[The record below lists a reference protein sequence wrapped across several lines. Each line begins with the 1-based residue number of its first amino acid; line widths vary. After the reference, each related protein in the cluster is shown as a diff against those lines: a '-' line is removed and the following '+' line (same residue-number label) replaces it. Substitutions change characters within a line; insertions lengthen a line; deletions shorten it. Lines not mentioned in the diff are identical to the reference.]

1 MTGRARGRSRG
12 RGRGGG
18 DGSRP
23 GDGAQHAACEQVPV
37 VVGRG
42 RSRGPPPGQVSQ
54 HQRPVAPPTEAL
66 AGMSVKEQKPS
77 VQSASGAREQR
88 PRLSRDVDDNV
99 VTKPPHLIDKMGNT
113 GTIIGLV
120 TNHFKLKTKTN
131 FGVYQYTVSF
141 NPEVEAKRARVAML
155 RSKSDLLGR
164 VHAFDGM
171 TLYLP
176 MRLSEIE
183 TRCNITRPQGDVV
196 QMIVKFTN
204 EVPPDS
210 PSMLQLYNIIFRRI
224 LKNIGMQQVGRNY
237 YNTSQPIVIQKF
249 GLELWPG
256 YSTSILP
263 YETDFLLSADVSHK
277 VLRTTTVLEY
287 LYELYERHERMGRK
301 GDFHGEATKKL
312 VGQIVLTRYNNK
324 TYRIDDINW
333 NLFPSNTFHGRFKG
347 EERDIT
353 YKEYY
358 QETYGKEIGDME
370 QPLLVSRL
378 KKEPGQMTRVPNGEL
393 LLVPELCFLTGL
405 TDEMRNDF
413 SMMKDL
419 AVHTRVDPKA
429 RNQALMRFI
438 NTIKSNADASAELSG
453 WNLEFEDKTLQM
465 SGRVLPPEKI
475 FQKNK
480 SFSYEPRTAEW
491 SREMRGNPLQ
501 STVNLNNW
509 ILIYTSRDSG
519 NAKDFAQTLTK
530 VCGPMGIQ
538 VSKPCERELNNDRTE
553 SYIGVINERYCSS
566 LQMVVVILTTNRKDR
581 YDAIKKL
588 CCLEKPVPSQVIVGR
603 TISKK
608 QMLMSVCTKIGIQL
622 NCKLGGEAWAVE
634 IPLKKTMVIG
644 IDTYHDSLQKGRSV
658 GGFVASTNATLTKYY
673 SRVTFQHTGME
684 LIDGL
689 KTAMTAALKKYGEL
703 NGVLPDR
710 IIVYRDGV
718 GDGQLKTVVGHEVPQ
733 LKASFQELA
742 SGYAPKFAVVIVKKR
757 ISARIFDKTNGDV
770 NLSNPPPGTVVDS
783 VITKKQWYD
792 FFCVSQSV
800 RQGTVSPTH
809 YNVIEDSA
817 GLMPD
822 HFQRLT
828 YKLTHLYYNWPGTV
842 RVPAPCQYAHKLA
855 FLVGQSLHKE
865 PSSELADKLF
875 FL

>member
-18 DGSRP
+18 EASRP
-23 GDGAQHAACEQVPV
+23 GDGAQQVAP

-42 RSRGPPPGQVSQ
+42 RSRGPPPGQVPQ
-54 HQRPVAPPTEAL
+54 QQRPVAPPIEAM
-66 AGMSVKEQKPS
+66 AGMSMKEQRPR
-77 VQSASGAREQR
+77 VQSTSGAQEQR
-88 PRLSRDVDDNV
+88 PPRLSRDVDDNV
-99 VTKPPHLIDKMGNT
+99 NTKPAHLIDKKGNT
-113 GTIIGLV
+113 GTRIDLV
-120 TNHFKLKTKTN
+120 TNHFKLRTTTN
-131 FGVYQYTVSF
+131 FGVYQYNVSF
-141 NPEVEAKRARVAML
+141 NPEVEAKRARIAILSSQRELIGPV
-155 RSKSDLLGR
+155 R
-164 VHAFDGM
+164 AFDGM
-171 TLYLP
+171 ILYLP
-176 MRLSEIE
+176 RRLSEIE
-183 TRCNITRPQGDVV
+183 TRCNVTRPQGDVV
-196 QMIVKFTN
+196 QMTITFTN
-204 EVPPDS
+204 EVEPGS

-224 LKNIGMQQVGRNY
+224 LKDIGMQQVGRNY
-237 YNTSQPIVIQKF
+237 YNISKPIEIPKF
-249 GLELWPG
+249 GLQLWPG

-263 YETDFLLSADVSHK
+263 YETDILLSADVSHK

-287 LYELYERHERMGRK
+287 LYELYERMGQR
-301 GDFHGEATKKL
+301 GNFHMEATKKL

-333 NLFPSNTFHGRFKG
+333 EIFPTNTFHGRFKG
-347 EERDIT
+347 VERDIT
-353 YKEYY
+353 YVEYY
-358 QETYGKEIGDME
+358 QETYDKEITDME

-378 KKEPGQMTRVPNGEL
+378 KREPGQKTRIPSGEL

-419 AVHTRVDPKA
+419 AVHTRVDPMA
-429 RNQALMRFI
+429 RNKSLMSFI
-438 NTIKSNADASAELSG
+438 DTISSNPDASAELSG
-453 WNLEFEDKTLQM
+453 WNLEFEKRTLQM

-475 FQKNK
+475 FQKSK
-480 SFSYEPRTAEW
+480 SFSYDAKTAEW

-501 STVNLNNW
+501 STVNLDSW
-509 ILIYTSRDSG
+509 LLIYSNRDSG
-519 NAKDFAQTLTK
+519 NAKEFAQTLIK
-530 VCGPMGIQ
+530 VCGPMGIR
-538 VSKPCERELNNDRTE
+538 VSKSVECQLNNDRTE
-553 SYIGVINERYCSS
+553 SYLDAIKGNFSDS
-566 LQMVVVILTTNRKDR
+566 LQMVVTILTTNRKDR

-588 CCLEKPVPSQVIVGR
+588 CCLETPVPSQVIVGR

-608 QMLMSVCTKIGIQL
+608 NMLMSVCTKIGIQL

-634 IPLKKTMVIG
+634 IPMKRTMVIG

-689 KTAMTAALKKYGEL
+689 KTLMTAALKKYRDL
-703 NGVLPDR
+703 NGGLPDR

-718 GDGQLKTVVGHEVPQ
+718 GDGQLKTVVNHEVPQ
-733 LKASFQELA
+733 LKASFKDLPTDY
-742 SGYAPKFAVVIVKKR
+742 SPKFAVVIVKKR
-757 ISARIFDKTNGDV
+757 ISARIFHQPSVDA
-770 NLSNPPPGTVVDS
+770 LSNPPPGTVVDS

-809 YNVIEDSA
+809 YNVIEDST
-817 GLMPD
+817 GLLPD

-855 FLVGQSLHKE
+855 FLVGQSLHK
-865 PSSELADKLF
+865 PPHIELAEKLF